1 MEARAAVACLGAHR
15 RSPEA
20 GERTLVPIE
29 DSTTGHLFP
38 VLIRRDSSL
47 PLSGRAYARGAVIA
61 SGATGFVPGEEPV
74 TALQR
79 ASREG
84 FTRSLCGLN
93 W

>member
-38 VLIRRDSSL
+38 VRRPSPSPETPWGPTHRLINLAPPR
-47 PLSGRAYARGAVIA
+47 
-61 SGATGFVPGEEPV
+61 PGV
-74 TALQR
+74 
-79 ASREG
+79 G
-84 FTRSLCGLN
+84 GKG
-93 W
+93 